1 MTWASSAS
9 ETKRSGMDTLDVHSQ
24 TRSSSGLCAPDC
36 VNSVLKLR
44 KVIVVTDEKHEDRG
58 EEVPGVGYD
67 LPDQRHLELPY
78 LMRAL
83 HRYYQRLKHMVS
95 DKVQSRSRGPAIAPA
110 SRCDASLVWTVPTSV
125 CLRGVAFLDEFPAP
139 HPLRCFPT
147 ARAWLCFSGIV
158 RCKHW

>member
-1 MTWASSAS
+1 MGFRRFGNEKVWNGHTGRPL
-9 ETKRSGMDTLDVHSQ
+9 TNKIFVGPVCPR
-24 TRSSSGLCAPDC
+24 LCQQRAEVEEGYRC
-36 VNSVLKLR
+36 YRRN
-44 KVIVVTDEKHEDRG
+44 KHEDRG